1 MPHAQEKLG
10 GAPRATGDLPK
21 DHMKDKLIEGYLKD
35 FVDTHELTDLPESE
49 AFEHF
54 VNYCIASREHPENLE
69 FESMRVGGCGD
80 LAIDGIAVLVNE
92 HLVSSIEDVDF
103 LKRTLRRLD
112 VRFLFIQSK
121 TSEKFDLGEIGKFFY
136 GVQTFFKK
144 EPAASM
150 NAQLRIVR
158 ELKDYIYSKTID
170 MERAPTCELYYV
182 TCGKWTGDTALAGR
196 VDAGE
201 SELNGTGFFSEVGFT
216 PIDGE
221 AIKTLYRELR
231 RMVVREIVFEKH
243 TILPNIEHVQEAYI
257 GILPCAEYLKLICD
271 PEGNL
276 QRSLFYDNVR
286 DFQGNNPVNMEVQA
300 TLNQSDQRD
309 KFVLLNNGITIVAQS
324 INKVGP
330 NFKLVDFQIVNGC
343 QTSHILYRNRDL
355 LAGAFLPVKII
366 VTGDAEVTNAITKGT
381 NRQTEVKIEAF
392 ESLKPFQKELEEF
405 YSAFGKNKSP
415 KLYYERRSKQYE
427 TVPVNKQHV
436 VTLPAQI
443 NCFVAMFLNEPHSTH
458 RYYGE
463 LLEANRSRMFL
474 SNHSLFPYYLSGYA
488 LVRCER
494 WLAQGGVDRPGRR
507 FKYHLLMLCRFLASR
522 GETPFLDDKK
532 RMDAYCAD
540 LLSVFSD
547 ESRAVNLFREAQ
559 KLLERELGKGG
570 YDRYEAHRLK
580 AFTSGLIGIAGKGK
594 STGFATVSRADG
606 HVKWFSDVRGYGFIE
621 SGGKDFFVHFRDI
634 TGTGYRTLEAGQRVE
649 FTIVQGA
656 KGEQAV
662 AVEPLDHAG
671 A

>member
-1 MPHAQEKLG
+1 
-10 GAPRATGDLPK
+10 
-21 DHMKDKLIEGYLKD
+21 MKDQLIEGYLKD
-35 FVDTHELTDLPESE
+35 FVEGHELANLPESE

-54 VNYCIASREHPENLE
+54 VNYCVASREHPENIE
-69 FESMRVGGCGD
+69 FESMRVGGKGD
-80 LAIDGIAVLVNE
+80 LAIDGVAVLVNE
-92 HLVSSIEDVDF
+92 HLISSIEDVDF
-103 LKRTLRRLD
+103 FKRTLRRLD

-144 EPAASM
+144 EPTASM
-150 NAQLRIVR
+150 NAQLRVVR

-170 MERAPTCELYYV
+170 MDRAPTCELYYV
-182 TCGKWTGDTALAGR
+182 TCGKWTGDSTLRERINAGKA
-196 VDAGE
+196 D
-201 SELNGTGFFSEVGFT
+201 LNGTGLFSEVAFN

-231 RMVVREIVFEKH
+231 RKVVREVVFEKH
-243 TILPNIEHVQEAYI
+243 TILPNIEHIQEAYI

-271 PEGNL
+271 SDGNL

-286 DFQGNNPVNMEVQA
+286 DFQGNNPVNLEIQT

-309 KFVLLNNGITIVAQS
+309 KFVLLNNGVTIVAQS
-324 INKVGP
+324 INKVGS

-343 QTSHILYRNRDL
+343 QTSHILYRNRDR
-355 LAGAFLPVKII
+355 LAGGFLPVKII
-366 VTGDAEVTNAITKGT
+366 VTGDTEVTNAITKGT

-392 ESLKPFQKELEEF
+392 ESLTPFQKELEEF
-405 YSAFGKNKSP
+405 YSTFGKDKKP

-427 TVPVNKQHV
+427 TVSVNRQHV
-436 VTLPAQI
+436 VTLPAQV

-474 SNHSLFPYYLSGYA
+474 SNHSVFPYYLSGYA

-494 WLAQGGVDRPGRR
+494 WLAQGNVDRSRRR
-507 FKYHLLMLCRFLASR
+507 FKYHLLMLCRFLTSR
-522 GETPFLDDKK
+522 GATPFLDDKK
-532 RMDAYCAD
+532 KIDDYCSD
-540 LLSVFSD
+540 LLATFSD
-547 ESRAVNLFREAQ
+547 ESHATSLFREAQ
-559 KLLERELGKGG
+559 QLLDRELGGGG
-570 YDRYEAHRLK
+570 YDSYEAHRLK
-580 AFTSGLIGIAGKGK
+580 AFTSGLISIAGKGK

-634 TGTGYRTLEAGQRVE
+634 AGSGYRTLKTGQRVE

-656 KGEQAV
+656 KGAQAV
-662 AVEPLDHAG
+662 AVDPLDYIG

>member
-1 MPHAQEKLG
+1 
-10 GAPRATGDLPK
+10 
-21 DHMKDKLIEGYLKD
+21 MKDRLIEGYLKD
-35 FVDTHELTDLPESE
+35 FVDAHELANLPESE

-69 FESMRVGGCGD
+69 FESMRVGGTGD

-103 LKRTLRRLD
+103 FKRTLRRLD
-112 VRFLFIQSK
+112 VRFLFVQSK
-121 TSEKFDLGEIGKFFY
+121 TSEKFDVGEIGKFFY

-144 EPAASM
+144 EPVASM
-150 NAQLRIVR
+150 NAQLRVVR
-158 ELKDYIYSKTID
+158 ELKDYIYAKTVD
-170 MERAPTCELYYV
+170 MEHAPTCELFYV
-182 TCGKWTGDTALAGR
+182 TCGKWTGDAALTERIEAGK
-196 VDAGE
+196 
-201 SELNGTGFFSEVGFT
+201 SEINSTDLFSEVSFN

-231 RMVVREIVFEKH
+231 RMVVREIAFEKH
-243 TILPNIEHVQEAYI
+243 TILPGIEHVQEAYI
-257 GILPCAEYLKLICD
+257 GILPCPEYLKLICD
-271 PEGNL
+271 SDGNL

-286 DFQGNNPVNMEVQA
+286 DFQGNNPVNMEVEA
-300 TLNQSDQRD
+300 TLNQPDQRD

-330 NFKLVDFQIVNGC
+330 KFKLVDFQIVNGC
-343 QTSHILYRNRDL
+343 QTSHILYRNRSL

-405 YSAFGKNKSP
+405 YSTFGKNRKP

-427 TVPVNKQHV
+427 TVPSVNKQHV
-436 VTLPAQI
+436 VTLPAQV
-443 NCFVAMFLNEPHSTH
+443 NCFVAMFLNESHSTH

-474 SNHSLFPYYLSGYA
+474 PNHSVFPYYLSGYA

-494 WLAQGGVDRPGRR
+494 WLAQGSADRSKRR
-507 FKYHLLMLCRFLASR
+507 FKYHLLMLCRFLASKDA
-522 GETPFLDDKK
+522 TPYLDDKK
-532 RMDAYCAD
+532 KMDAYRTN
-540 LLSVFSD
+540 LLATFSD
-547 ESRAVNLFREAQ
+547 DGHAANLFREAQ
-559 KLLERELGKGG
+559 ELLERELGSGG

-580 AFTSGLIGIAGKGK
+580 AFTSGLISTAGKGK

-621 SGGKDFFVHFRDI
+621 SGGNDFFVHFRDI
-634 TGTGYRTLEAGQRVE
+634 TGSGYRTLAAGQHVE
-649 FTIVQGA
+649 FTIVKSA
-656 KGEQAV
+656 KGAQAV
-662 AVEPLDHAG
+662 AVELLDHVSA
-671 A
+671 